1 MRNTANG
8 YRPQRPNA
16 ATVRLDRRRLNTCS
30 TLGLAL
36 LASWILAHTRNPIRI
51 ARVLRFGRRLLGDL
65 HRSMLENMGSY
76 KDYPPQ

>member
-1 MRNTANG
+1 MATARNDPMRL
-8 YRPQRPNA
+8 PSVS
-16 ATVRLDRRRLNTCS
+16 TVVASIRARRL
-30 TLGLAL
+30 AL
-36 LASWILAHTRNPIRI
+36 PSCQLDFGSQRNPIRI